1 MREKI
6 ELLQEELFCLQ
17 LAAGHLGYSMER
29 CHNLIGQEELP
40 PEQLE
45 RLESLTSRFCTT
57 RSRRMVKMNTAH
69 LKIALA
75 PIFFKY
81 QEEIIAAYLFGSTAK
96 GMNSS
101 ASDIDIAVLLR
112 NPDKKSGSVLKF
124 RLYADL
130 CRTLKRN
137 DVDLVLLSLSGNLIL
152 NDEIVRNGEVLYAS
166 DDAARE
172 EFELKVLHR
181 CTDFKLQRRYAM
193 GV

>member
-1 MREKI
+1 MAEMDMDHFKV
-6 ELLQEELFCLQ
+6 ELF
-17 LAAGHLGYSMER
+17 SVF
-29 CHNLIGQEELP
+29 
-40 PEQLE
+40 
-45 RLESLTSRFCTT
+45 S
-57 RSRRMVKMNTAH
+57 
-69 LKIALA
+69 
-75 PIFFKY
+75 KY

-112 NPDKKSGSVLKF
+112 NPDKKSGSSLKF

-130 CRTLKRN
+130 CRKLKRN

-152 NDEIVRNGEVLYAS
+152 NDEIIRHGQILYAS
-166 DDAARE
+166 DDAVRE

>member
-1 MREKI
+1 
-6 ELLQEELFCLQ
+6 
-17 LAAGHLGYSMER
+17 
-29 CHNLIGQEELP
+29 
-40 PEQLE
+40 
-45 RLESLTSRFCTT
+45 
-57 RSRRMVKMNTAH
+57 MVDMDTDH
-69 LKIALA
+69 LKVALV
-75 PIFFKY
+75 PIFSKY

-112 NPDKKSGSVLKF
+112 NSDKMSGSALKF

-130 CRTLKRN
+130 CRKLKRN

-152 NDEIVRNGEVLYAS
+152 NDEIVRNGDVLYAS

>member
-1 MREKI
+1 
-6 ELLQEELFCLQ
+6 
-17 LAAGHLGYSMER
+17 
-29 CHNLIGQEELP
+29 
-40 PEQLE
+40 
-45 RLESLTSRFCTT
+45 
-57 RSRRMVKMNTAH
+57 MVDMDTDH
-69 LKIALA
+69 LKVALV
-75 PIFFKY
+75 PVFSKF
-81 QEEIIAAYLFGSTAK
+81 QEEIIAVYLFGSTAK

-101 ASDIDIAVLLR
+101 SSDIDIAVLLR
-112 NPDKKSGSVLKF
+112 NSDKKSGSSLKF

-130 CRTLKRN
+130 CRKLKRN